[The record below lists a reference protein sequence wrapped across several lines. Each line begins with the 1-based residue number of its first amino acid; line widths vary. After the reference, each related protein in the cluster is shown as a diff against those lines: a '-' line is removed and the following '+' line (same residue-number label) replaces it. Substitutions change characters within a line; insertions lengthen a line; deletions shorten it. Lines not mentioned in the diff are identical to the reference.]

1 MTDKMLKNSIYGQTV
16 IPPTLYTFTVYYKF
30 NDDTRVNA
38 VDHTIIST
46 EDYEQAAQECM
57 HYYEDMLDEF
67 DAVPVG
73 LVLKGSVPFAD

>member
-1 MTDKMLKNSIYGQTV
+1 MTDKMLKNSIYGQAV
-16 IPPTLYTFTVYYKF
+16 IPPTVYTFTVYYKF
-30 NDDTRVNA
+30 NGDTRVNA
-38 VDHTIIST
+38 VDHTIISN

-73 LVLKGSVPFAD
+73 LVLKGSDPLAD